1 MDAGSLIRQKE
12 DELRWG
18 GHKPLLWLELELL
31 KADALDL
38 TLPERISGFSL
49 TPNIDVATNPD
60 IVRLAKAL
68 EYRRLRKRRLSVQF
82 EIAKNVNAIKV
93 LEVHLQQTLL
103 ALAGP
108 KYVACQFALVQYA
121 DGYMVVAKGR
131 VDCRKP

>member
-38 TLPERISGFSL
+38 TLPERIPGFSL
-49 TPNIDVATNPD
+49 TPNIDVVANPD

-68 EYRRLRKRRLSVQF
+68 EYRRNRKKRLSAQF
-82 EIAKNVNAIKV
+82 EVAKNANAIKV
-93 LEVHLQQTLL
+93 LDMHLQQTLL

-108 KYVACQFALVQYA
+108 KYAVCHFALVQYA

-131 VDCRKP
+131 VDCSKP